1 MQIHG
6 LDEADA
12 VDIAVAID
20 MHDKQTTDRR
30 FRKKIAARLMELL
43 DNPDYAETL
52 KQARTIRKLCIYR
65 GIYTHAETLKQ
76 ARTIP
81 RSKSKG
87 RANPVDFRTNRQ
99 ISHMPWRTTT

>member
-1 MQIHG
+1 MQVHG
-6 LDEADA
+6 LDETDA
-12 VDIAVAID
+12 VFIATAID

-43 DNPDYAETL
+43 DNPDHAETL
-52 KQARTIRKLCIYR
+52 KQARTIRKSCIHR
-65 GIYTHAETLKQ
+65 GIYT
-76 ARTIP
+76 

>member
-1 MQIHG
+1 MHVHG
-6 LDEADA
+6 LDQADA
-12 VDIAVAID
+12 VFIASAID

-30 FRKKIAARLMELL
+30 FRKKIADRLMELL
-43 DNPDYAETL
+43 DNPD
-52 KQARTIRKLCIYR
+52 
-65 GIYTHAETLKQ
+65 HAETLKQ
-76 ARTIP
+76 ARIIRKSCVNRGLYI

>member
-1 MQIHG
+1 MEIHG
-6 LDEADA
+6 LDQADA
-12 VDIAVAID
+12 VFIATAID

-43 DNPDYAETL
+43 DNPDCAETL
-52 KQARTIRKLCIYR
+52 KQARIIRKSCVNR
-65 GIYTHAETLKQ
+65 GIYTRAETLKQ

>member
-1 MQIHG
+1 MEIHG
-6 LDEADA
+6 LDQADA
-12 VDIAVAID
+12 VFIATAID

-43 DNPDYAETL
+43 DNPD
-52 KQARTIRKLCIYR
+52 
-65 GIYTHAETLKQ
+65 HAETLKQ
-76 ARTIP
+76 ARIIRKSCVNRGLYI

>member
-1 MQIHG
+1 MQVHG
-6 LDEADA
+6 LDEAVA
-12 VDIAVAID
+12 VFIAAAID

-30 FRKKIAARLMELL
+30 FRKKIADRLMDLL
-43 DNPDYAETL
+43 DSTDHAETL
-52 KQARTIRKLCIYR
+52 NQARIIRKSCVDR
-65 GIYTHAETLKQ
+65 GIYT
-76 ARTIP
+76 